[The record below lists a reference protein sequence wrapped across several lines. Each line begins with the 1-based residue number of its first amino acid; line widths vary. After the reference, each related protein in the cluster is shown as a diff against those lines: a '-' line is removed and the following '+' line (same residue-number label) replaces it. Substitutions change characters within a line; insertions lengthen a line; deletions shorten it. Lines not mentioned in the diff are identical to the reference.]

1 MTDNLRESIS
11 ALMDNEAN
19 ELELRRLLTSMEKD
33 NEVRDTWKRYQLA
46 SSAMKRNLPKNLH
59 VDISSRVAQA
69 IADEEIKFESGIVVK
84 NVGWNRFLKPVTSV
98 AVAASVAVVV
108 VFGSLQ
114 MNQPSS
120 APGIA
125 EQEASDINTLI
136 AGSNPALKDVL
147 PVSDEALTVSQKKL
161 RELIGTHA
169 QQADLSRSRA
179 FMPYAQ
185 LVSDSESQRY

>member
-1 MTDNLRESIS
+1 M
-11 ALMDNEAN
+11 
-19 ELELRRLLTSMEKD
+19 
-33 NEVRDTWKRYQLA
+33 
-46 SSAMKRNLPKNLH
+46 
-59 VDISSRVAQA
+59 
-69 IADEEIKFESGIVVK
+69 VK

-161 RELIGTHA
+161 RELIDTHA